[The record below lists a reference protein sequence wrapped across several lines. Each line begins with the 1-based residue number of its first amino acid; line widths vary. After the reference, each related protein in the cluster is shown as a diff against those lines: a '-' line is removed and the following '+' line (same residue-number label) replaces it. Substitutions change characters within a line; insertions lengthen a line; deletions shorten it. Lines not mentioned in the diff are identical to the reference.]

1 MVYSEEDVPFKFVVH
16 LVNIECRRTR
26 RMLRKNQVLYSSI
39 LVKVTTYS
47 TAKGEGW
54 WPITET
60 VKGDVPICQVNG
72 WPNASPS

>member
-1 MVYSEEDVPFKFVVH
+1 
-16 LVNIECRRTR
+16 
-26 RMLRKNQVLYSSI
+26 MLRKNQVLYSSI

-47 TAKGEGW
+47 TTNGEGW